1 MLNFLLHFYLS
12 KHIVKAL
19 NFMKEIAEMLGKGDY
34 SSITFFVCNIYY
46 LQFYFVDNI
55 GNICLYI

>member
-1 MLNFLLHFYLS
+1 MS
-12 KHIVKAL
+12 KHIVKA
-19 NFMKEIAEMLGKGDY
+19 FMKEIAEKLGKGDY